1 MAQARLNY
9 TTPQSTAQYPWLQPN
24 KPDTKFDEDG
34 VWKTNLLVPSKEA
47 QPLIDKINEFAK
59 EQLGDKISKAMLPYA
74 TDADTGEIIFKTKSK
89 FAPKI
94 KDSQGQLMMDNV
106 PQIWGGSVIR
116 IAGTLTA
123 YDKGINCGIKL
134 NLNAVQ
140 LIKPAEGNGNDGD
153 DFGAVEGGYVASKT
167 NTQQETDE
175 FSDDF

>member
-1 MAQARLNY
+1 MNY
-9 TTPQSTAQYPWLQPN
+9 TTPRGTAQYAWLQPN

-34 VWKTNLLVPSKEA
+34 VWKTNLLVPSNEA

-59 EQLGDKISKAMLPYA
+59 EQLGNKVSKAILPYT

-94 KDSQGQLMMDNV
+94 KDSQGQLIVDNV
-106 PQIWGGSVIR
+106 PQIWGGSTIR

-123 YDKGINCGIKL
+123 YDKGINVGIKL

-140 LIKPAEGNGNDGD
+140 VISLVEGNGNDGD

-167 NTQQETDE
+167 NPQETDE